1 MNSIIS
7 RILIEHQDGATIEY
21 IYEPQNFLKLFNS
34 PPSEIEEGEIQI
46 GDNINVNGSAY
57 RIKNIL
63 TSMRREPVSQEILD
77 IGEIDLYSNDV
88 PRPYQMTL
96 ILMVE

>member
-1 MNSIIS
+1 MNNIIS

-34 PPSEIEEGEIQI
+34 PPAEIEEGEIQI
-46 GDNINVNGSAY
+46 GDNINVSGIEY

-77 IGEIDLYSNDV
+77 IGVNLYSNDV
-88 PRPYQMTL
+88 PSPYQMTL
-96 ILMVE
+96 TLMVE